1 MLHKI
6 LWFWFMKRVK
16 DLKDIQRKKRKNG
29 VTIYIKY
36 NGYNHNFKRELKKKA
51 KITIK
56 IFQS

>member
-29 VTIYIKY
+29 VTIYVKY
-36 NGYNHNFKRELKKKA
+36 NGYNHNFKR
-51 KITIK
+51 
-56 IFQS
+56 